1 VSSLSAGARW
11 SAAILFGALQGLT
24 FAFAAEEAGD
34 SAPWNEAEVALPAMP
49 KADGIELYVTAAAT
63 NRFFV
68 DTASVSLGTDG
79 VVRYVITVRSNA
91 GASSINF
98 EGIRCATHERRL
110 YAFGR
115 PDQSWSRAK
124 TSNWTR
130 ISSVGA
136 NRYAYVLMRE
146 YLCPNGSAVR
156 SAEEG
161 VDALRRGG
169 HPSVQVAP
177 GS

>member
-1 VSSLSAGARW
+1 VSTLSTAAWR
-11 SAAILFGALQGLT
+11 SVAILLAALQGLT

-68 DTASVSLGTDG
+68 DPASVSVDIDG

-91 GASSINF
+91 GATSINF
-98 EGIRCATHERRL
+98 EGIRCPTHERRL

-115 PDQSWSRAK
+115 PDQTWSRAK

-130 ISSVGA
+130 ISNAGS

-146 YLCPNGSAVR
+146 YVCPNGSAVR

-169 HPSVQVAP
+169 HPSVQMAP